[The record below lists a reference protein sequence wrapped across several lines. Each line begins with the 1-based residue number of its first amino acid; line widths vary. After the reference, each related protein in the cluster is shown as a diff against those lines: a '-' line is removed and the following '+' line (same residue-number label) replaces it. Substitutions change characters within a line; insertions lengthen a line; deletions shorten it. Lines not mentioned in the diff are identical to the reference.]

1 MTTQTVS
8 INLAEELYR
17 QVQQRAKIRNR
28 SVADELA
35 VVVEDALSVG
45 DGWLGVPDD
54 IATEVAQLRHL
65 DDDHLWRVARMTMP
79 IEKSERMQILSQ
91 RLKIEGLT
99 AAEEEEIGQ
108 LQHYAQRIMLV
119 RAEAAVLLQERG
131 FDIADLRQSP

>member
-17 QVQQRAKIRNR
+17 QVQQRAKRRNR

-35 VVVEDALSVG
+35 VVVEDALSAGDAWVG
-45 DGWLGVPDD
+45 IPGD
-54 IATEVAQLRHL
+54 IAAEVAQLRHL
-65 DDDHLWRVARMTMP
+65 DDDHLWRAARMKMP
-79 IEKSERMQILSQ
+79 AEKSERMQTLSRQ
-91 RLKIEGLT
+91 LKAEGLT
-99 AAEEEEIGQ
+99 KAEEEEIRQ